1 MGSDYCLSVFLGDYF
16 CFEITWH
23 RYSQIPRRRW
33 TLRNLRGRFRS
44 TISKS
49 LFATRPSHEMHGISH
64 LLSHHHG
71 SDNSG
76 SDTRSSI
83 SSVSSDIRNHDT
95 RFLQELLSQK
105 HDSKLYFHE
114 RHVSRGSVSSA
125 YSYPSSSY
133 GSSYGSGS
141 GSSSSNHHQP
151 LYNTIHGNSHY
162 PSHHQYHHHQQHHH
176 RATSSGK
183 ASPSSPSP
191 TNEHEKQHH
200 HYHSIHEMIRHFG
213 RRLGHIRRQSECHES
228 PKKREEDFRNRSQ
241 SLDGGAR
248 HSANLREADCETTY
262 RIYESILRQGNSRER
277 TWDVSW
283 SPDECII
290 VSVLLNSQWNASFFL
305 FDNTCTCMSTI
316 NSNHFT
322 SYITMHISARLI

>member
-1 MGSDYCLSVFLGDYF
+1 MRGWYNIICAEIAARKRLTNRRWYCLSVFLGDYF
-16 CFEITWH
+16 CLEIIWH
-23 RYSQIPRRRW
+23 RYSQISRRRW
-33 TLRNLRGRFRS
+33 TLRNLRGCFRS
-44 TISKS
+44 TTSKS

-76 SDTRSSI
+76 SDTRSSN

-114 RHVSRGSVSSA
+114 RYVSRGSVSSA
-125 YSYPSSSY
+125 YSYGSSSY
-133 GSSYGSGS
+133 GSSYGSG
-141 GSSSSNHHQP
+141 SSNHHQP
-151 LYNTIHGNSHY
+151 LYNTIHGNSHLS
-162 PSHHQYHHHQQHHH
+162 SHHHYHHHHQHHH
-176 RATSSGK
+176 RAASSGK

-200 HYHSIHEMIRHFG
+200 HYHSIQEMIRHFG
-213 RRLGHIRRQSECHES
+213 KRLGHIRRQSECQES

-248 HSANLREADCETTY
+248 HSASLREADCETTY
-262 RIYESILRQGNSRER
+262 RIYESILRQGNSREQ

-283 SPDECII
+283 SSDECIMA
-290 VSVLLNSQWNASFFL
+290 SVLLNFQWN
-305 FDNTCTCMSTI
+305 
-316 NSNHFT
+316 T
-322 SYITMHISARLI
+322 SVFYLIICLQ